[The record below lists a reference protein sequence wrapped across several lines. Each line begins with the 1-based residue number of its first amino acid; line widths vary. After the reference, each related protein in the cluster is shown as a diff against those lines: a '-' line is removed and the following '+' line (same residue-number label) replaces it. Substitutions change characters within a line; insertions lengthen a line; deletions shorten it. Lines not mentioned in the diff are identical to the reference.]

1 MLHLQHV
8 NNYFLKSKGLK
19 GNTESIMFSKEMPLF
34 LIFEKNRNLRITD
47 LFKEI
52 SSSSGPLGLIS
63 FVKKKEKEMQ
73 KM

>member
-1 MLHLQHV
+1 
-8 NNYFLKSKGLK
+8 
-19 GNTESIMFSKEMPLF
+19 MFSKEMPLF